1 MSSMSFATPGM
12 TGMTN
17 DSRPAHMQTQ
27 QPFFSN
33 SGQIDFKHNVQI
45 SHDWP
50 MSSNAVGSETNTTNT
65 TNVYLPLA
73 HKDESIVVKLSPLPT
88 SALDSASNYS
98 NYDAKLQ
105 HDAFK
110 TMTVQENST
119 RLARMI
125 CEKMG
130 HANDDHTGTHYPK
143 FSDPYKSDKF
153 KLLVHEFIEAGKPDF
168 HTWLQMNP
176 ERGELPSIVGSDLY
190 AKIEAKAEKYMQ
202 GNSDHGT
209 PASPESTTPTST
221 EDAGKT
227 DTKLAARVG
236 RLEKQQSV
244 LNSATLNNNEVI
256 KQKIGHME
264 KALQMHHS
272 TLDKH
277 ATKFS
282 TLRNIETTLSIHHK
296 ALDTHTSKISAMQ
309 GRKLPTQSGMALREG
324 YAKTVSTP
332 TNTMSLQAMH
342 DAIARC

>member
-1 MSSMSFATPGM
+1 MSFATPGM

-190 AKIEAKAEKYMQ
+190 AKIEEKAKKAASKFKCYMQ
-202 GNSDHGT
+202 GDSEHGT
-209 PASPESTTPTST
+209 PASRESTTPTST
-221 EDAGKT
+221 EDADKT

-236 RLEKQQSV
+236 RLET
-244 LNSATLNNNEVI
+244 ATLHNNAQMKEKV
-256 KQKIGHME
+256 KDME
-264 KALQMHHS
+264 KALQTHHYA
-272 TLDKH
+272 LDKH
-277 ATKFS
+277 ATRLG

-309 GRKLPTQSGMALREG
+309 GRNIPTQSGMALREG

-332 TNTMSLQAMH
+332 TNTMILQAMH
-342 DAIARC
+342 DAIKRC

>member
-17 DSRPAHMQTQ
+17 DFRPAHMQTQ

-73 HKDESIVVKLSPLPT
+73 HKDESIVVKLSPLAT

-98 NYDAKLQ
+98 KNDARRK
-105 HDAFK
+105 HDAAK

-130 HANDDHTGTHYPK
+130 HANDDYTETDYPK

-153 KLLVHEFIEAGKPDF
+153 KLLVHEFIEAGQPDF

-176 ERGELPSIVGSDLY
+176 ERGELPSIVAIGVFDKLKEN
-190 AKIEAKAEKYMQ
+190 A
-202 GNSDHGT
+202 GNTT
-209 PASPESTTPTST
+209 PQSTTPTRT
-221 EDAGKT
+221 EYAAKT
-227 DTKLAARVG
+227 DTKLEARVCQ
-236 RLEKQQSV
+236 LEV
-244 LNSATLNNNEVI
+244 ATLSNNERI
-256 KQKIGHME
+256 KEKIGHME
-264 KALQMHHS
+264 KGLLTHH
-272 TLDKH
+272 
-277 ATKFS
+277 
-282 TLRNIETTLSIHHK
+282 N
-296 ALDTHTSKISAMQ
+296 ALDTHASKISAMQ

-332 TNTMSLQAMH
+332 NNTMRLQAMK
-342 DAIARC
+342 DAIKKC